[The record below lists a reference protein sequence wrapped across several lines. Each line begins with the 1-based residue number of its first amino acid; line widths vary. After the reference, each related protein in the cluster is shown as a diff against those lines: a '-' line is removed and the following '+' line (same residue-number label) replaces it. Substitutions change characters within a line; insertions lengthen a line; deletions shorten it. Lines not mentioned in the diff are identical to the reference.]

1 MSAETE
7 TKIDQVSLEETKVSK
22 NRFHGL
28 WALTNRDLKKW
39 YQNPVVFVIGII
51 QPILWLALL
60 GKAMNIGSLYSGI
73 TIPALP
79 AQLASTLTPQQ
90 LQGFSAYFASM
101 PNPTQIM
108 QSTFGTTS
116 YFSFMAMGMVAF
128 VTVFTTAFVGISVV
142 FDRRLGFM
150 NKVLSTPVSRSV
162 IITSKVISASMRSVF
177 QAGIVTVIAFL
188 IPDGLKLGTNFAW
201 YSILGVFAMVFLI
214 GFGLAS
220 MFTAITL
227 RTTRMETP
235 QAIFN
240 LVTLPLMFASSAYF
254 PIAQMPAWLQT
265 IASAN
270 PISYT
275 IDAVRTLMIFNTNY
289 SSLPLDFAFVGIF
302 AIVVTGVCVVLSWRF
317 LNK

>member
-1 MSAETE
+1 MS
-7 TKIDQVSLEETKVSK
+7 EETRVSK
-22 NRFHGL
+22 NKFHGL

-39 YQNPVVFVIGII
+39 YQNPIVFIIGII

-60 GKAMNIGSLYSGI
+60 GKAMNIGAIIPTGI
-73 TIPALP
+73 PGINSIA
-79 AQLASTLTPQQ
+79 
-90 LQGFSAYFASM
+90 
-101 PNPTQIM
+101 IM
-108 QSTFGTTS
+108 QKTFGTS
-116 YFSFMAMGMVAF
+116 DYFSFMAMGMVAF
-128 VTVFTTAFVGISVV
+128 TTVFTSAFVGISVV

-162 IITSKVISASMRSVF
+162 IIISKVISASIRSVF
-177 QAGIVTVIAFL
+177 QAAIVTGIAFL
-188 IPDGLKLGTNFAW
+188 LGLQLGVNFTAF
-201 YSILGVFAMVFLI
+201 SIFGVFAIVFLI
-214 GFGLAS
+214 GFGLSS

-254 PIAQMPAWLQT
+254 PIGNMPGWLQT
-265 IASAN
+265 IANAN

-275 IDAVRTLMIFNTNY
+275 IDAVRRLMIFGDGY
-289 SSLPLDFAFVGIF
+289 SRLPLDFAFVGIF
-302 AIVVTGVCVVLSWRF
+302 AAAVTGICVMLSWRF

>member
-1 MSAETE
+1 MSEE
-7 TKIDQVSLEETKVSK
+7 KIST

-39 YQNPVVFVIGII
+39 YQNPIVFVIGII

-60 GKAMNIGSLYSGI
+60 GKAMNISSI
-73 TIPALP
+73 IPVGVPGLDV
-79 AQLASTLTPQQ
+79 
-90 LQGFSAYFASM
+90 SAV
-101 PNPTQIM
+101 M
-108 QSTFGTTS
+108 QHTFGTAD

-150 NKVLSTPVSRSV
+150 NKVLSTPVARSS
-162 IITSKVISASMRSVF
+162 IILSKVISASIRSVF
-177 QAGIVTVIAFL
+177 QAGIVTGIAFL
-188 IPDGLKLGTNFAW
+188 LGLQLGANFTVF
-201 YSILGVFAMVFLI
+201 SVFGVFAIVFLI
-214 GFGLAS
+214 GFGLSS

-254 PIAQMPAWLQT
+254 PIGNMPSWLQA
-265 IASAN
+265 IASVN

-275 IDAVRTLMIFNTNY
+275 IDAVRRLMIFSNGY
-289 SSLPLDFAFVGIF
+289 SDIALDFAFVGVF
-302 AIVVTGVCVVLSWRF
+302 AAVVTIICVVLSWRF

>member
-1 MSAETE
+1 YFGQMS
-7 TKIDQVSLEETKVSK
+7 
-22 NRFHGL
+22 N
-28 WALTNRDLKKW
+28 
-39 YQNPVVFVIGII
+39 
-51 QPILWLALL
+51 
-60 GKAMNIGSLYSGI
+60 
-73 TIPALP
+73 TIM
-79 AQLASTLTPQQ
+79 S
-90 LQGFSAYFASM
+90 
-101 PNPTQIM
+101 
-108 QSTFGTTS
+108 STFGTTS

-162 IITSKVISASMRSVF
+162 IITSKVISASIRSVF
-177 QAGIVTVIAFL
+177 QAAIVTVIAFL
-188 IPDGLKLGTNFAW
+188 LGLQLGANFTVF
-201 YSILGVFAMVFLI
+201 SIFGVFAIVFLI

-254 PIAQMPAWLQT
+254 PINKMPNWLQA
-265 IASAN
+265 IANVN

-275 IDAVRTLMIFNTNY
+275 IDAVRRLMIFGNGY
-289 SSLPLDFAFVGIF
+289 SQLPLDFAFVGVF
-302 AIVVTGVCVVLSWRF
+302 AAVVTTICVMLSWRF
-317 LNK
+317 LNR

>member
-1 MSAETE
+1 MSEE
-7 TKIDQVSLEETKVSK
+7 EKISK

-39 YQNPVVFVIGII
+39 YQNPIVFVIGVI

-60 GKAMNIGSLYSGI
+60 GKAMNISSI
-73 TIPALP
+73 IKPSSFQIPAQV
-79 AQLASTLTPQQ
+79 AGTFSHQQIQALTTFFAG
-90 LQGFSAYFASM
+90 LQ
-101 PNPTQIM
+101 NQIM
-108 QSTFGTTS
+108 LSNFNTTS

-128 VTVFTTAFVGISVV
+128 VTVFTTAFVGISLV

-150 NKVLSTPVSRSV
+150 NKVLSTPVSRASIV
-162 IITSKVISASMRSVF
+162 ISKVISASIRSVF
-177 QAGIVTVIAFL
+177 QAGIVTVIAYL
-188 IPDGLKLGTNFAW
+188 IPQGLQLGTNFSW
-201 YSILGVFAMVFLI
+201 FSVLGVFAIVFLI
-214 GFGLAS
+214 GFGLSS

-254 PIAQMPAWLQT
+254 PIANMPSWLQV
-265 IASAN
+265 IAKGN

-275 IDAVRTLMIFNTNY
+275 IDAVRTLMIFGNGYGT
-289 SSLPLDFAFVGIF
+289 LPVDFAFVGIF
-302 AIVVTGVCVVLSWRF
+302 AIAVTVICVALSWRY

>member
-1 MSAETE
+1 MS
-7 TKIDQVSLEETKVSK
+7 EEKLSK

-39 YQNPVVFVIGII
+39 YQNPIVFIIGII

-60 GKAMNIGSLYSGI
+60 GKAMNISSI
-73 TIPALP
+73 FSASSIPAMP
-79 AQLASTLTPQQ
+79 PQLAATFTPQQ
-90 LQGFSAYFASM
+90 LQLLGSYFAGMS
-101 PNPTQIM
+101 TQIM
-108 QSTFGTTS
+108 TSTFNTPD

-162 IITSKVISASMRSVF
+162 IITSKVISASIRSVF
-177 QAGIVTVIAFL
+177 QAGIVTVIAYL
-188 IPDGLKLGTNFAW
+188 LGLRLGANFTAF
-201 YSILGVFAMVFLI
+201 SIFGVFAIVFLI
-214 GFGLAS
+214 GFGLSS

-254 PIAQMPAWLQT
+254 PIGKMPEWLQA
-265 IASAN
+265 IANVN

-275 IDAVRTLMIFNTNY
+275 IDAVRRLMVFSNGY
-289 SSLPLDFAFVGIF
+289 GQLPLDFAFVGIF
-302 AIVVTGVCVVLSWRF
+302 AIVVTGICVMLSWRF